1 MKKLLLALLCTF
13 AVDHISAQPATQVV
27 TPDVVYEPIDT
38 IMTFHLYTDEDM
50 NPIQAFPK
58 SSDQNYTMGFGFGF
72 SSLKFKP
79 WCVFK
84 PLTALDNWII
94 GKSITQSSNTTVLP
108 PFISLN
114 GTAFTPDSLRA
125 VDPVRN
131 DRPYAFLLTLS
142 TRRGYV
148 DNSKNIVYNSEL
160 NIGALGLDIGKWVQ
174 TAIHKSMNDN
184 NTKNPYNPEG
194 WHNQIGKGFA
204 PAFLYALGVGKRIAS
219 LPSNTKN
226 NRAYFDMK
234 VGGAGSVGY
243 YTQLQGAASFRFGL
257 LDSRNW
263 IREFNPLGNMNKN
276 DNGADIKKQRQL
288 FEIYLF
294 AAGRPT
300 FMAYNAMLNG
310 TIWRKSVHTLS
321 WQETNH
327 LIMEW
332 NTGITT
338 HIPLNDKKCAL
349 DISWVFNAGRTS
361 ELNTNLARAHYWGGI
376 YLGAS
381 W

>member
-1 MKKLLLALLCTF
+1 MKKLLLALVYTI
-13 AVDHISAQPATQVV
+13 AADHLQAQSTNQNPEQDIVPFTQ
-27 TPDVVYEPIDT
+27 DT
-38 IMTFHLYTDEDM
+38 ITTLQIYTDEDM

-58 SSDQNYTMGFGFGF
+58 STDQNYTMGFGFGL
-72 SSLKFKP
+72 SSLKYKS
-79 WCVFK
+79 WLVFK
-84 PLTALDNWII
+84 PLTALDNLII
-94 GKSITQSSNTTVLP
+94 GKIITQGSNTTVLP

-125 VDPVRN
+125 VDPIRN
-131 DRPYAFLLTLS
+131 DRPYAFLLALS

-148 DNSKNIVYNSEL
+148 DNNRNIVYNSEL

-204 PAFLYALGVGKRIAS
+204 PAFLYALGLGKRIAS
-219 LPSNTKN
+219 FPADAKQ
-226 NRAYFDMK
+226 NRAYVDMK
-234 VGGAGSVGY
+234 VGGAGSLGY
-243 YTQLQGAASFRFGL
+243 YTQLQGAASFRLGL

-276 DNGADIKKQRQL
+276 ANAIDINNQRQR

-310 TIWRKSVHTLS
+310 TMWRKSVHTLS
-321 WQETNH
+321 WSETNH
-327 LIMEW
+327 FIMEW

-349 DISWVFNAGRTS
+349 DISWVINAGRTS
-361 ELNTNLARAHYWGGI
+361 ELNTDLARTHYWGGI